1 MSRCSRPAAF
11 SAFFCGATVERRRAK
26 CHPQHHGI
34 RWNVWLEKEHLLPG
48 AVWTWT
54 AGISCF
60 VCKTDGRHEVNPE
73 ILARRANT
81 CWLKGC
87 NQAIL
92 TLRRHF
98 CIHNICGVEGCVCT
112 FVFSFINQRWKNTFL
127 LFVWSWAPLN
137 PVCSTEHCRAYIR
150 TIKCCV
156 VLKTAKFITKS
167 LTAAQKL
174 ENILQF
180 IQIWM
185 LFLWDFPH
193 KNPIF

>member
-1 MSRCSRPAAF
+1 MSRRSRPAAF
-11 SAFFCGATVERRRAK
+11 SAFFCSATVERRRAK

-73 ILARRANT
+73 ILACRANT

-98 CIHNICGVEGCVCT
+98 CIHNICGLEGCVCT
-112 FVFSFINQRWKNTFL
+112 YVFHQSEMEKYLSPICMELGTFKSSL
-127 LFVWSWAPLN
+127 LHW
-137 PVCSTEHCRAYIR
+137 T
-150 TIKCCV
+150 
-156 VLKTAKFITKS
+156 
-167 LTAAQKL
+167 
-174 ENILQF
+174 LQG
-180 IQIWM
+180 
-185 LFLWDFPH
+185 LH
-193 KNPIF
+193 KNNKMLRRSQNSEVHH